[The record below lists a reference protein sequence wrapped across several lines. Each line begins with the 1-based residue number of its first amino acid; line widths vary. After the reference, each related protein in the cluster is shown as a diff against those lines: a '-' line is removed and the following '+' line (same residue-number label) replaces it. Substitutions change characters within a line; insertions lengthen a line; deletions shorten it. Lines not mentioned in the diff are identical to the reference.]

1 MYRSSVGCANNI
13 MASPPVPYL
22 CFLCYLLFKFF
33 LANFGEILRPLSAQC
48 CQTMLA
54 GIPDVSRL
62 DMGLTEKVFPA
73 VYHVDIPFCKP
84 RGVEVQERASPQYS
98 DRFPASPR
106 RPN

>member
-1 MYRSSVGCANNI
+1 
-13 MASPPVPYL
+13 
-22 CFLCYLLFKFF
+22 
-33 LANFGEILRPLSAQC
+33 
-48 CQTMLA
+48 MLA